1 MNFVARENKVWIG
14 NSFFKKRQ
22 KHSSLQEK
30 AFKKNILRMTRERDG
45 RWIFQSRLRTVSWA
59 FSLLL
64 VSECDHL
71 NYVSAH
77 SSEGRGG
84 AVAWKK
90 GARQTGHQKNVAEEG
105 KQAR

>member
-14 NSFFKKRQ
+14 NSFLKKAATFLP
-22 KHSSLQEK
+22 LQEK

-45 RWIFQSRLRTVSWA
+45 RWIFQPRLRPVSWA

-84 AVAWKK
+84 E
-90 GARQTGHQKNVAEEG
+90 Q
-105 KQAR
+105 